1 MKQINVLI
9 ADNCSEFTQLFSQ
22 YLSLNPDINI
32 VGIACDGAETMELIE
47 RTRPDVLLLDL
58 VMPRLDG
65 LEVMRRISS
74 DSNKPKVL
82 VISAL
87 GSEEIAKKAIEL
99 GADFYFIKPL
109 NLEAVVAKILETQ
122 KFRIL
127 S

>member
-9 ADNCSEFTQLFSQ
+9 ADNCSEFTQLISQ

-32 VGIACDGAETMELIE
+32 AGIAQDGAETIELLQK
-47 RTRPDVLLLDL
+47 TKPDVLLLDL
-58 VMPRLDG
+58 VMPRVDG

-74 DSNKPKVL
+74 STNKPKVL

-109 NLEAVVAKILETQ
+109 DLEAVTAKILETGNPQ
-122 KFRIL
+122 YQQ
-127 S
+127 